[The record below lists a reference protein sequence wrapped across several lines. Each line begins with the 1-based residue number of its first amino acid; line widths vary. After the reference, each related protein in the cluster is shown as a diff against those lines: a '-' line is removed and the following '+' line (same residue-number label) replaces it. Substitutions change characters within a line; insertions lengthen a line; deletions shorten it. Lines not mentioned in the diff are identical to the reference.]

1 MAKRKLTL
9 TVDAE
14 VVERAHRYS
23 EAHDTSISQL
33 VTDYLGAL
41 GRASATGAEVY
52 TPTVQRL
59 LGVVPASVTLD
70 DYRRHLD
77 AKYGAE
83 DGGAGE

>member
-33 VTDYLGAL
+33 VTEYLGAL
-41 GRASATGAEVY
+41 GRAGAAGAEAY

-59 LGVVPASVTLD
+59 LGVMPAGVTLD
-70 DYRRHLD
+70 DYRTHLD
-77 AKYGAE
+77 AKYG
-83 DGGAGE
+83 GAGE